1 MSAHDHQDPQPT
13 PTFRDL
19 LAAAEAARRI
29 STPPPAAPRPVP
41 RPAVPGKDAA

>member
-1 MSAHDHQDPQPT
+1 MSAHDHQDQDQDPQPA

-29 STPPPAAPRPVP
+29 STPPPAAPGSDVP
-41 RPAVPGKDAA
+41 DKDAA

>member
-1 MSAHDHQDPQPT
+1 MSAHDPQDHQPA

-29 STPPPAAPRPVP
+29 STPPPAAPRPEAPAGVP
-41 RPAVPGKDAA
+41 DEDAA

>member
-1 MSAHDHQDPQPT
+1 MSAHDPQDPQPT

-29 STPPPAAPRPVP
+29 STPPPATPPQRPRPTVP
-41 RPAVPGKDAA
+41 DKDAA

>member
-1 MSAHDHQDPQPT
+1 MSAHDQPESRPA

-29 STPPPAAPRPVP
+29 STPPPATPRPTVP
-41 RPAVPGKDAA
+41 EEDAA

>member
-1 MSAHDHQDPQPT
+1 MSAHDHPHPLPV

-29 STPPPAAPRPVP
+29 STPPPRPTVSDE
-41 RPAVPGKDAA
+41 DAA